1 MKFRM
6 KVTLVVISLLSVMF
20 GIGGTA
26 LISIT
31 FQNGIEKEKNTAQKS
46 YNMMISTISAVNSV
60 SEWTSSQEVVDAVK
74 DISTKQEIFDG
85 IRISGDDEIF
95 FEGGEGASC
104 MEEIRQQVD
113 SANVACKIIEGSGKH
128 FYQQCGALEVGAD
141 TIYLEAAYD
150 ISSLYATR
158 NEQQKTFLLIVLGL
172 IIVSAASSYVLSF
185 FLTRPMV
192 RLQNVASRIGQG
204 DYELRSRIETR
215 DEIGN
220 LSKEF
225 DKMADSLVETVE
237 RQNQFV
243 GDFTHEIKTPMTSII
258 GYADLIRSDA
268 IGKEDVIN
276 AANYIFSEGK
286 RLERLSIKMLEL
298 MVVDNDTV
306 ELSPQSPATLI
317 WDSTEPLRQEYSQ
330 LGISL
335 ETDCE
340 EGQCNLEP
348 DLFVSLLVNLLE
360 NSKRAMPEGGN
371 LRVSCRMT
379 SDGCQLVVADTGC
392 GIPQEALNKITD
404 AFYRVDK
411 ARSRAMGG
419 AGLGL
424 ALCNRIVNL
433 HKGHMSIESRVGVGT
448 TFTINIRGG
457 KA

>member
-1 MKFRM
+1 M
-6 KVTLVVISLLSVMF
+6 
-20 GIGGTA
+20 
-26 LISIT
+26 
-31 FQNGIEKEKNTAQKS
+31 
-46 YNMMISTISAVNSV
+46 
-60 SEWTSSQEVVDAVK
+60 
-74 DISTKQEIFDG
+74 
-85 IRISGDDEIF
+85 
-95 FEGGEGASC
+95 
-104 MEEIRQQVD
+104 
-113 SANVACKIIEGSGKH
+113 
-128 FYQQCGALEVGAD
+128 
-141 TIYLEAAYD
+141 
-150 ISSLYATR
+150 
-158 NEQQKTFLLIVLGL
+158 LIVLGL

>member
-6 KVTLVVISLLSVMF
+6 KVTLVVISLLSIMF

-26 LISIT
+26 IISIT
-31 FQNGIEKEKNTAQKS
+31 FQNGIEKEKNIARKS
-46 YNMMISTISAVNSV
+46 YNTMISTILAVNSV
-60 SEWTSSQEVVDAVK
+60 SEWTSAQEVVEAVK

-85 IRISGDDEIF
+85 IRISGEDEIF
-95 FEGGEGASC
+95 FEGGEVTSYIKEISHYVENSC
-104 MEEIRQQVD
+104 VNCEIVE
-113 SANVACKIIEGSGKH
+113 SKGKH
-128 FYQQCGALEVGAD
+128 YYQQCGALEVGTD
-141 TIYLEAAYD
+141 TIYLEAVYD
-150 ISSLYATR
+150 ISDLYATR
-158 NEQQKTFLLIVLGL
+158 NEQQKAFLLIVLGL
-172 IIVSAASSYVLSF
+172 IFVSAATSYVLSF

-220 LSKEF
+220 LSNEF
-225 DKMADSLVETVE
+225 DKMADSLVEAVE

-258 GYADLIRSDA
+258 GYADLIRTDA

-298 MVVDNDTV
+298 MVVNNDTI

-317 WDSTEPLRQEYSQ
+317 KDATEPLRQEYHQ

-335 ETDCE
+335 ETDCQ

-360 NSKRAMPEGGN
+360 NAKRAMPEGGN
-371 LRVSCRMT
+371 LSVICRMT

-433 HKGHMSIESRVGVGT
+433 HKGNMSIESRVGVGT